1 MTKQRPAKFS
11 EAIEDNESLLILMRQ
26 LAKLERM
33 FCDYMHTG
41 NDFTLRLEVRGNRGV
56 LLHARV
62 NGDDIERPNGAQQ
75 RIDEKTE
82 AA

>member
-1 MTKQRPAKFS
+1 MTKQRPSKFS
-11 EAIEDNESLLILMRQ
+11 DAIEDNESLSILMRQ
-26 LAKLERM
+26 LAKLERE

-41 NDFTLRLEVRGNRGV
+41 SDFTIRLEIRGNRGV
-56 LLHARV
+56 LHHARV
-62 NGDDIERPNGAQQ
+62 YTDDIERPNGAQK